1 MKAKIL
7 VYALPV
13 LVLTTI
19 HLAVAQQPSKIAHI
33 GYLSARAADERD
45 EAFRRGLRELGY
57 VEGKHIV
64 IDRRFAEGNADRLP
78 ELAAELIH
86 LKLDLI
92 VTGGNEATEAIKKA
106 TATIPIVTSG
116 STNPVGSGFVA
127 SLSHPGGNVTGLS
140 LDAPGLSGKRL
151 ELLKE
156 SFPTIT
162 RVAVLYYPG
171 TPSLKVTMPETE
183 EAARLLNVQLQRV
196 GVEASDE
203 LEKAFSAM
211 SKERAEAL
219 VKLPS
224 AVLTSYRK
232 RIVEL
237 AAKSRL
243 PAMYEDRVITEAGG
257 LMSYGSDITDVY
269 HRSAV
274 FVDKILKGAK
284 PGDLPVEQPTKFE
297 FIINLKSAQ
306 QIGVTIPPNVL
317 VRADKVLK

>member
-1 MKAKIL
+1 MKRSLLLLLIAFVI
-7 VYALPV
+7 
-13 LVLTTI
+13 
-19 HLAVAQQPSKIAHI
+19 VAQGLIAEAQQTKKIAHI
-33 GYLSARAADERD
+33 GFLSGRAGDERE
-45 EAFRRGLRELGY
+45 EAFRQGLRELGY
-57 VEGKHIV
+57 VEGQTIV
-64 IDRRFAEGNADRLP
+64 IDWRFAKGNADRLP
-78 ELAAELIH
+78 ELAAELIR

-92 VTGGNEATEAIKKA
+92 VTGGNEATEAVKKA
-106 TATIPIVTSG
+106 TETIPIVTSG

-156 SFPTIT
+156 SFPMIS

-171 TPSLKVTMPETE
+171 TPSVKVTMPETE
-183 EAARLLNVQLQRV
+183 EAARLLKVQLQRV
-196 GVEASDE
+196 SVEASDE

-232 RIVEL
+232 QIVEL
-237 AAKSRL
+237 AAKRRL
-243 PAMYEDRVITEAGG
+243 PAMYEDKVIVEDGG
-257 LMSYGSDITDVY
+257 LMSYGSDIADVY
-269 HRSAV
+269 RRAATY
-274 FVDKILKGAK
+274 VDKILKGAK
-284 PGDLPVEQPTKFE
+284 PTDLPVEQPMKFE
-297 FIINLKSAQ
+297 MIINLKTAK

-317 VRADKVLK
+317 VRADKVIK